1 MTGDE
6 IRRAFLEF
14 FEERGHKTI
23 PSSSLIPHGD
33 PTLLLTSAGMV
44 QIKPYFLG
52 LEVPP
57 NPRLASCQKCFRTT
71 DIDLV
76 GDNKHLTFFEMLGN
90 FSVGDYFKKEAI
102 SWAWEF
108 VTQRLELPE
117 ERLWVTIYLDDDEAF
132 AYWQQVGVPSERI
145 LRFGE
150 EDNFWGPAGDS
161 GPCGPCSEIH
171 YDSGDEFGCGR
182 PECKPNCDCGRFSE
196 IWNLVFTQYDQ
207 DRSGERTPLPKPNI
221 DTGMG
226 LERTVAATQHKA
238 SVYGTDIF
246 VPLIEQVCHLSRKS
260 YGEDENVD
268 RATRIVSEH
277 GRAAT
282 FLIADGV
289 LPSNE
294 GRGYILR
301 RILRRASL
309 FGRRLG
315 LDKPFLAEI
324 AEVVI
329 NRMSHVYP
337 ELMANRGLIKEVIKA
352 EEAKFQQ
359 TLPVGMGILQG
370 TCFQLRQ
377 ELVDYFPKFQESF
390 EEAVLLQ
397 NYTDLHHEVERAIE
411 HFRSDC
417 GAWLHVLS
425 IGQRDAVREV
435 LEPIERGL
443 ASLEKMVSG
452 YDSSSAPGSFSALK
466 RRLREGL
473 KRLDDEVKSTVQD
486 LTGFEVFVL
495 KDTYGFPPELTAE
508 IAKERGLSIDW
519 EGFQEEMEK
528 QREMARAA
536 TKTTALWKYGN
547 MVVFTTMS
555 TDVSFVG
562 YETVAAQSKILE
574 LRAKGQPVGTAS
586 QADEVDIILDKT
598 PFYGEMGGQ
607 VGDTGE
613 ISSLK
618 GKVAIVNTVRSPS
631 DVVLHQGRV
640 IEGIISV
647 GDEAEAK
654 VDVARRLDIARNHTA
669 THLLQAALRE
679 ILGSHIYQKGSL
691 VEPQRFRFDFS
702 HLAAIT
708 EEQLGA
714 IQKWVNER
722 IRQNL
727 AVKARDVPYSQAIA
741 EGAIALFGEKYGE
754 TVRVVE
760 IGEPAISREL
770 CGGTHVKSTGEIGF
784 FLISSE
790 SSIGTGLRRIEVST
804 GRFAESLIE
813 GNRSALQNMAKEIG
827 SLPEEVHNKV
837 RRLANELEQERKRS
851 LWLERELSARI
862 AESLLGQ
869 AKQLNGVTVLA
880 AEVPPLTMPILRE
893 MGDILR
899 DRLKSAVVVLAAV
912 YNNKPNFLAMVTP
925 DLVARGFHAGEI
937 VKQVAKVTGGGG
949 GGKATMAQAGG
960 KDLSKLDEAL
970 SLVESL
976 IASTAKQSRET

>member
-1 MTGDE
+1 
-6 IRRAFLEF
+6 
-14 FEERGHKTI
+14 
-23 PSSSLIPHGD
+23 
-33 PTLLLTSAGMV
+33 MV

-57 NPRLASCQKCFRTT
+57 SPRLASCQKCFRTT

-102 SWAWEF
+102 AWAWEF
-108 VTQRLELPE
+108 VTQLLKLPE
-117 ERLWVTIYLDDDEAF
+117 ERLWVTIYLDDDEAL
-132 AYWQQVGVPSERI
+132 AYWQQIGVASERI

-171 YDSGDEFGCGR
+171 YDFGEEFGCGR

-207 DRSGERTPLPKPNI
+207 DRNGERTPLPKPNI

-226 LERTVAATQHKA
+226 LERTVAAIQGKP
-238 SVYGTDIF
+238 SVYETDVF
-246 VPLIEQVCHLSRKS
+246 LPLVERVCRLSGNS
-260 YGEDENVD
+260 YGQNEDVD
-268 RATRIVSEH
+268 RAIRIVAEH
-277 GRAAT
+277 GRAAS

-294 GRGYILR
+294 GRGYVLR
-301 RILRRASL
+301 RVLRRACL

-315 LDKPFLAEI
+315 LDRPFLGEI
-324 AEVVI
+324 AAVVTD
-329 NRMSHVYP
+329 RMSHVYP
-337 ELMANRGLIKEVIKA
+337 ELTANRDVIGKLVESEEERFSVSLDTGLNLVEN
-352 EEAKFQQ
+352 F
-359 TLPVGMGILQG
+359 VGQ
-370 TCFQLRQ
+370 
-377 ELVDYFPKFQESF
+377 
-390 EEAVLLQ
+390 AVKRGR
-397 NYTDLHHEVERAIE
+397 T
-411 HFRSDC
+411 
-417 GAWLHVLS
+417 WLS
-425 IGQRDAVREV
+425 GQ
-435 LEPIERGL
+435 
-443 ASLEKMVSG
+443 
-452 YDSSSAPGSFSALK
+452 
-466 RRLREGL
+466 
-473 KRLDDEVKSTVQD
+473 
-486 LTGFEVFVL
+486 EVFRL
-495 KDTYGFPPELTAE
+495 YDTYGFPTELTAE

-519 EGFQEEMEK
+519 EGFQEEMER
-528 QREMARAA
+528 QRERARAGQ
-536 TKTTALWKYGN
+536 KP
-547 MVVFTTMS
+547 V
-555 TDVSFVG
+555 DVTGRVSAKGEVELGGTEFVG
-562 YETVAAQSKILE
+562 YEVTTCRSRLLE
-574 LRAKGQPVGTAS
+574 LRVRGQSAETACEGS
-586 QADEVDIILDKT
+586 DVDIILARS

-613 ISSLK
+613 MSSPK
-618 GKVAIVNTVRSPS
+618 GKVAIVDTVRGRS
-631 DVVLHQGRV
+631 DMVLHQGKV
-640 IEGIISV
+640 IEGSISI
-647 GDEAEAK
+647 GDEVEGR

-679 ILGSHIYQKGSL
+679 VLGGHVYQRGSL

-727 AVKARDVPYSQAIA
+727 LVNSRDLPYSQAVA

-784 FLISSE
+784 FLVSSE
-790 SSIGTGLRRIEVST
+790 SSIGTGLRRIEAST

-813 GNRSALQNMAKEIG
+813 EDRFALQNMAKEIG
-827 SLPEEVHNKV
+827 SLPQEVHKKV
-837 RRLANELEQERKRS
+837 RALADELEQERKRS
-851 LWLERELSARI
+851 AWLERELSARI
-862 AESLLGQ
+862 AESLLGRT
-869 AKQLNGVTVLA
+869 KQMNGVMVLA

-893 MGDILR
+893 MGDLLR
-899 DRLKSAVVVLAAV
+899 DRLKSAVVVLATV
-912 YNNKPNFLAMVTP
+912 YNAKPNFLAMVTP
-925 DLVARGFHAGEI
+925 DLVAKGFHAGEI

-949 GGKATMAQAGG
+949 GGKAAMAQAGG
-960 KDLSKLDEAL
+960 KDVSKLGEAL
-970 SLVESL
+970 NLVESV
-976 IASTAKQSRET
+976 IAGTARQSRQT